1 MYTKQHPQSYI
12 DTYNDCYNTSFTEL
26 TERYSLF
33 PKGDN
38 EYGYTKEWPNNN
50 MPGVYFVLDQNEELL
65 YIGQSKSLGKRLY
78 NHFPPSSNGCTI
90 KEGEKLKGACYLYT
104 TSCPKE
110 KPWERL
116 SLEEYLINE
125 LNPPRNER

>member
-12 DTYNDCYNTSFTEL
+12 DTYNNCYNTSFTEL

-90 KEGEKLKGACYLYT
+90 KQGETLNDKREALIARPSPNCRN
-104 TSCPKE
+104 PAE
-110 KPWERL
+110 N
-116 SLEEYLINE
+116 EY
-125 LNPPRNER
+125 RKRSF

>member
-1 MYTKQHPQSYI
+1 MYTKQHLQSYI

-38 EYGYTKEWPNNN
+38 EYGYTKEWPNDN

-65 YIGQSKSLGKRLY
+65 YIGQPKSLEGVSKSIPSSLLLAS
-78 NHFPPSSNGCTI
+78 PPSCT
-90 KEGEKLKGACYLYT
+90 T
-104 TSCPKE
+104 
-110 KPWERL
+110 
-116 SLEEYLINE
+116 
-125 LNPPRNER
+125 

>member
-1 MYTKQHPQSYI
+1 
-12 DTYNDCYNTSFTEL
+12 
-26 TERYSLF
+26 
-33 PKGDN
+33 
-38 EYGYTKEWPNNN
+38 

-125 LNPPRNER
+125 PVGGIKLGHCPKFCVNGNRIQL